1 MIQKHFRT
9 CNLCEAMCGVVIEH
23 EAQKILSIRGDE
35 DDPLSR
41 GHICPKAV
49 SLGDIHQDP
58 DRLREPLKRTASGWE
73 TISWEQAFD
82 EVTAKLKELQRKYG
96 RHSIGVYQ
104 GNPTVHNYGSLLFGQ
119 LFVRSLHTKN
129 NFSATS
135 VDQLPHMLSA
145 FAMFGHQ
152 LLMPIP
158 DIDRTQ
164 YFLVLGANPMVSNGS
179 IMTAPDLKKRL
190 QALKARGGKLVV
202 IDPRHTETAQLAD
215 THLFITPAADVFFL
229 ASLLFVI
236 FEEELAKA
244 GRVEAFTEGLPEL
257 QSAVQPY
264 SPEATATMTGIDAEE
279 TRKIARAFCAAPS
292 AVCYGRMGACTQ
304 EFGGLN
310 AWLIN
315 AINLVTG
322 NLDREGG
329 SMFTLPAVDVV
340 SASARI
346 GMQGRF
352 NRYQSRVRGLP
363 EFSGELPAA
372 ALAEDILLPGAGQIR
387 ALVTSA
393 GNPVLSTPNG
403 QKLEDALEGLE
414 LMVSIDIYLN
424 ETTKHAHYILPPT
437 FGLEHDNYDV
447 AFHVFSIRNTA
458 KYSPALFER
467 PANARHD
474 WEIFSSLAARM
485 GKVDGPLGELLTK
498 AKTLLG
504 KQLTPTM
511 LIDLGLRMGPYGD
524 HYNPFNRDGLSL
536 KKVKQS
542 PHGIDLGPLKP
553 LLPNRLYTH
562 DKRIQL
568 APKLFLQDLQRAQEK
583 LSQSVPSQG
592 LVLIGRRELR
602 SNNSWGHNTLRM
614 VKGKERCTLL
624 MHPNDAAALQ
634 LSEGQKVR
642 VTSRVG
648 RVEVPLAISLE
659 VMPGV
664 VSLPHGWGHTR
675 KNTKQQI
682 ASEHAGQS
690 LNDLTDESRIDTL
703 TGTAA
708 FSGTPVVVL
717 GLG

>member
-1 MIQKHFRT
+1 
-9 CNLCEAMCGVVIEH
+9 MCGVVIEH
-23 EAQKILSIRGDE
+23 DGPQILSIRGDE
-35 DDPLSR
+35 SDPLSR

-73 TISWEQAFD
+73 TIPWEQAFD
-82 EVTAKLKELQRKYG
+82 EVAAKLKELQRKYG
-96 RHSIGVYQ
+96 RHSVGVYQ
-104 GNPTVHNYGSLLFGQ
+104 GNPTVHNFGSLLFGQ
-119 LFVRSLHTKN
+119 LFIRSLHTKN

-158 DIDRTQ
+158 DVDRTQ
-164 YFLVLGANPMVSNGS
+164 YFLVLGANPLVSNGS
-179 IMTAPDLKKRL
+179 LMTAPDIKKRL
-190 QALKARGGKLVV
+190 QALQARGGKLVV
-202 IDPRHTETAQLAD
+202 IDPRRTETAQLAD
-215 THLFITPAADVFFL
+215 THLFIKPAADVFFL
-229 ASLLFVI
+229 ASLLYVI
-236 FEEELAKA
+236 FEEKLARP
-244 GRVEAFTEGLPEL
+244 GRAEAFTEGLAEL
-257 QSAVQPY
+257 QASVQPF
-264 SPEATATMTGIDAEE
+264 SPERTAASTGISAEE
-279 TRKIARAFCAAPS
+279 TRRLAREFCASPS
-292 AVCYGRMGACTQ
+292 AVCYGRVGACTQ

-329 SMFTLPAVDVV
+329 SMFTLPAVDAV

-372 ALAEDILLPGAGQIR
+372 ALAEDILLPGAGQLR
-387 ALVTSA
+387 GLVTSA

-414 LMVSIDIYLN
+414 FMVSIDLYLN

-437 FGLEHDNYDV
+437 FGLEHDNYDA
-447 AFHVFSIRNTA
+447 AFHVFSIRNTT

-474 WEIFSSLAARM
+474 WEIFAALAARM
-485 GKVDGPLGELLTK
+485 GKLDGPLGDLLTK
-498 AKTLLG
+498 AKALLG
-504 KQLTPTM
+504 KQITPAM
-511 LIDLGLRMGPYGD
+511 IIDLGLRTGPYGD
-524 HYNPFNRDGLSL
+524 NYNPFNREGLSL
-536 KKVKQS
+536 KKVKQH

-553 LLPNRLYTH
+553 LLPARLYTH
-562 DKRIQL
+562 DKKIQL
-568 APKLFLQDLQRAQEK
+568 APKIFLQDLLRAQEK
-583 LSQSVPSQG
+583 LAQDAPAQG
-592 LVLIGRRELR
+592 LLLIGRRELR

-624 MHPNDAAALQ
+624 MHPKDAHELQ
-634 LSEGQKVR
+634 LSDGQRVR
-642 VTSRVG
+642 ITSRVG
-648 RVEVPLAISLE
+648 RVEVPLAISEE

-675 KNTKQQI
+675 KDTKQQV
-682 ASEHAGQS
+682 ASAHAGQS
-690 LNDLTDESRIDTL
+690 LNDLTDESRIDAL

-708 FSGTPVVVL
+708 FSGTPVVVS
-717 GLG
+717 GLS